1 MELVTPAGRRVIVNR
16 DAVVTIEP
24 AMDGQTKT
32 PIIGQ
37 ATLLLNCPLPNLPGA
52 TPFLLVVNGDYRD
65 IAVNLGLC
73 DNRDLV
79 EDEDVSEDK
88 G

>member
-37 ATLLLNCPLPNLPGA
+37 ATLLLHPI
-52 TPFLLVVNGDYRD
+52 LLGRAIQPSERFRIVGGEFRET
-65 IAVNLGLC
+65 G
-73 DNRDLV
+73 RDLV
-79 EDEDVSEDK
+79 VEFGE
-88 G
+88 